1 MIFCITDEI
10 IIKINIYEK
19 IYIFLLLLIVAINI
33 GFSICGEMKFSD
45 LELLKLEALANPEI
59 DAGGGRGPLRSY
71 GCVII
76 VNEIA
81 GHHDDGSSVII
92 PVAYPGEQGNC
103 EGITGSCYPYS
114 CTKIY

>member
-59 DAGGGRGPLRSY
+59 DGRRRKRT
-71 GCVII
+71 
-76 VNEIA
+76 
-81 GHHDDGSSVII
+81 
-92 PVAYPGEQGNC
+92 
-103 EGITGSCYPYS
+103 ITFVWMCNYS
-114 CTKIY
+114 K